1 MLSFFS
7 KDNCLNKS
15 QYECSDKVFKKYINR
30 EYFEETCA
38 PICPL
43 ECSLTQYKTF
53 LSTSQLIGD
62 KYLDYIRNNSNL
74 SMDFGKNL
82 RLDARSAKES
92 FVKIGIIYDSLSYEL
107 STESPKL
114 DIVSTLANTGDN
126 LGLFTGVSI
135 FSICEVIEVLIEIAL
150 RMQKKA

>member
-1 MLSFFS
+1 
-7 KDNCLNKS
+7 
-15 QYECSDKVFKKYINR
+15 
-30 EYFEETCA
+30 
-38 PICPL
+38 
-43 ECSLTQYKTF
+43 
-53 LSTSQLIGD
+53 
-62 KYLDYIRNNSNL
+62 
-74 SMDFGKNL
+74 MDFGKNL